1 MANTR
6 ESPDM
11 SSDFKIA
18 LKKIEE
24 LTAENKNLKC
34 QLNLL
39 QDKYD
44 ELWIS
49 HKYQMSKIVDYRR
62 RLEHYEDGAPL
73 YVQGDS

>member
-34 QLNLL
+34 QIGIH
-39 QDKYD
+39 QQKYD
-44 ELWIS
+44 DLWLS
-49 HKYQMSKIVDYRR
+49 HKYQMSKIVEYRR
-62 RLEHYEDGAPL
+62 KLEHYEDGAPD
-73 YVQGDS
+73 YTSKE